1 MEILTTG
8 LTHLPEIVASVMLVL
23 GGQKGY
29 EIYRKKKW
37 SNGGRDRRSSQ
48 GGNSLSQ
55 GDKEFIAGC
64 FKTQTKEITLT
75 KRNDSLELV
84 AELGGIIRDDGKD
97 TREAIRALR

>member
-23 GGQKGY
+23 GGKKGY
-29 EIYRKKKW
+29 EIYRKKKG

-55 GDKEFIAGC
+55 GDKEFIADC
-64 FKTQTKEITLT
+64 FKTQTKEMVLT
-75 KRNDSLELV
+75 TKNGHLNLV
-84 AELGGIIRDDGKD
+84 VELGGIIRGEGKD
-97 TREAIRALR
+97 TREAIRVLR